1 MHYLID
7 VVIPLPL
14 NTLFTYKVNK
24 IEFDFLK
31 NGFRVIVPFG
41 KSKFLTAI
49 VFNKHNSL
57 PEFYDAK
64 HIEFIIDDEPV
75 INEFQIQFYK
85 WMSKYYMCPIGQVI
99 KVAVPGLLLL
109 KSESEI
115 VLDGELNEDIKLS
128 ESADL
133 IYRNLILN
141 NKLTYRE
148 MIFLL
153 NKKNISKT
161 INELLSYSIIK
172 LKEEVYDYF
181 KPKKVIKIHFY
192 KKMNDADLEQLL
204 SDLNGKKSQQKVVTR
219 LFFLIKNFNPTISE
233 LMNDSGVSRATI
245 NALLDSGVLIKK
257 TEIINRVQFEPDQKT
272 NSKDLSYEQ
281 NVAYESILSTFKEK
295 KVSLLHGV
303 TSSGK
308 TEIYVKLIENQI
320 KKNKQ
325 VLYLVPEIALT
336 TQLISRLKKYFGDSL
351 AVYHSKY
358 SLDQRTEV
366 WKKVLNSDVT
376 ARVIIG
382 ARSSIFLPFNELSL
396 IIVDEEHENAFKQ
409 FKPAPRYHARDA
421 AIYLAM
427 LHSAKTLLGSA
438 TPSVETYFNSITNK
452 YGLVNLDKRFGGI
465 APPKIIIKDLKKA
478 IIDKKITGN
487 FSDILLKKIKN
498 TLENNKQ
505 VIIFQNRRG
514 YAPYLEC
521 SNCAYVYQCINCDVS
536 LTYHQISNELK
547 CHHCGYRVENKTT
560 CPTCSSDTSIKKGLG
575 TQQVVEEL
583 EQYFPSF
590 KIERMDHDSTR
601 TKNAFS
607 NIISDFENN
616 KFQILVGTQML
627 TKGLD
632 FKNVA
637 LVGVVNA
644 DSLIY
649 FPDFRS
655 QEKCFQL
662 IQQVAGRSGRSK
674 DQGEVIVQT
683 FNPNHQLMKKI
694 VENDF
699 LGMFNEQLN
708 ERFMFDY
715 PPYSRLIK
723 LIMKHKNLDI
733 LQKSSVWLANTL
745 INHFKN
751 QLLGPEPP
759 IVSRVNNKFIKNILI
774 KIPID
779 TNLDNSKDYIFKVL
793 KSFSSI
799 SKFRNVQIS
808 IDVDP
813 YN

>member
-7 VVIPLPL
+7 VVIPLPID
-14 NTLFTYKVNK
+14 TLFTYKVNK
-24 IEFDFLK
+24 IEFEFLK

-49 VFNKHNSL
+49 VINKHNIL

-64 HIEFIIDDEPV
+64 QIEFIIDNEPI
-75 INEFQIQFYK
+75 INEHQIQFYK

-99 KVAVPGLLLL
+99 KIAVPGLLLL

-115 VLDGELNEDIKLS
+115 ILISELNENIQLS
-128 ESADL
+128 KSADL

-141 NKLTYRE
+141 KKLTYRE
-148 MIFLL
+148 LILLL
-153 NKKNISKT
+153 NKKNISQT
-161 INELLSYSIIK
+161 INELLNYSIVK

-181 KPKKVIKIHFY
+181 KPKKVVKIFFH
-192 KKMNDADLEQLL
+192 KKIND
-204 SDLNGKKSQQKVVTR
+204 SDLNLLLKSLKGKKSQQIVVEC
-219 LFFLIKNFNPTISE
+219 LYLLIKKSNPTITE
-233 LMNDSGVSRATI
+233 LIIDSGVSRATI
-245 NALLDSGVLIKK
+245 NALLNSGILIKK
-257 TEIINRVQFEPDQKT
+257 SEIVDRVQFEIAQKSK
-272 NSKDLSYEQ
+272 SKDLSFDQ
-281 NVAYESILSTFKEK
+281 KVAYDGILSTFKHK

-336 TQLISRLKKYFGDSL
+336 TQLISRLKKYFGDYL

-358 SLDQRTEV
+358 SLNQRTEV
-366 WKKVLNSDVT
+366 WKKVLNNDKN

-382 ARSSIFLPFNELSL
+382 ARSSIFLPFNALSL

-409 FKPAPRYHARDA
+409 FKPAPRYNARDS

-427 LHSAKTLLGSA
+427 LHNAKTLLGSA
-438 TPSVETYFNSITNK
+438 TPSVETYFNAITNK
-452 YGLVNLDKRFGGI
+452 YGLINLDKRFGGI
-465 APPKIIIKDLKKA
+465 EPPNIIIKDLKKA
-478 IIDKKITGN
+478 IIEKKISGN
-487 FSDILLKKIKN
+487 FSELLINKIR
-498 TLENNKQ
+498 TTIENNKQ

-514 YAPYLEC
+514 YSPYLEC
-521 SNCAYVYQCINCDVS
+521 SKCAYVYECINCDVS

-547 CHHCGYRVENKTT
+547 CHHCGYKVENKTI
-560 CPTCSSDTSIKKGLG
+560 CPTCSSNTSIKKGLG

-583 EQYFPSF
+583 KQYFPDS

-601 TKNAFS
+601 NKNAFS
-607 NIISDFENN
+607 NIINDFENN

-662 IQQVAGRSGRSK
+662 IQQVAGRSGRSDK
-674 DQGEVIVQT
+674 QGEVIVQT

-694 VENDF
+694 VKNDF
-699 LGMFNEQLN
+699 LGMFNEQLS
-708 ERFMFDY
+708 ERFTFKY

-723 LIMKHKNLDI
+723 LTLKHKNLMTA
-733 LQKSSVWLANTL
+733 QKSSIWLANTL
-745 INHFKN
+745 KNQFKN
-751 QLLGPEPP
+751 QLLGPESPV
-759 IVSRVNNKFIKNILI
+759 VSRVNNKFIKNILI
-774 KIPID
+774 KIPIN
-779 TNLDNSKDYIFKVL
+779 TSLENSKSYISKVL
-793 KSFSSI
+793 KSFNSI
-799 SKFRNVQIS
+799 SNFRNVNIS

>member
-14 NTLFTYKVNK
+14 DTLFTYKVNK

-31 NGFRVIVPFG
+31 NGFRVIVTFG

-49 VFNKHNSL
+49 VINKHNTL

-64 HIEFIIDDEPV
+64 QIEFIIDNEPI
-75 INEFQIQFYK
+75 INEYQIQFYK

-115 VLDGELNEDIKLS
+115 ILISELNENVQLS
-128 ESADL
+128 KSADL

-141 NKLTYRE
+141 KKLTYRE
-148 MIFLL
+148 LISLL
-153 NKKNISKT
+153 NKKNISQT
-161 INELLSYSIIK
+161 INELLNHSIVK
-172 LKEEVYDYF
+172 LKEEVYDYY
-181 KPKKVIKIHFY
+181 KPKKVVKIFFY
-192 KKMNDADLEQLL
+192 KKINDSDLDLL
-204 SDLNGKKSQQKVVTR
+204 LKSLNGKKSRQIVVEC
-219 LFFLIKNFNPTISE
+219 LFLLLKKSNPTVTE
-233 LMNDSGVSRATI
+233 LIVNSGVSRATI
-245 NALLDSGVLIKK
+245 NALVVSGVLIKK
-257 TEIINRVQFEPDQKT
+257 SEVVDRIQFEIDQK
-272 NSKDLSYEQ
+272 SKSKNLSFDQ
-281 NVAYESILSTFKEK
+281 KVAFEGILSTFKEK
-295 KVSLLHGV
+295 EVSLLHGV

-320 KKNKQ
+320 KENKQ

-336 TQLISRLKKYFGDSL
+336 TQLISRLKKYFGDCL

-358 SLDQRTEV
+358 SLNQRTEV
-366 WKKVLNSDVT
+366 WRKVLNNDKN

-382 ARSSIFLPFNELSL
+382 ARSSIFLPFNRLSL
-396 IIVDEEHENAFKQ
+396 IIIDEEHENAFKQ
-409 FKPAPRYHARDA
+409 FKPAPRYHARDS

-427 LHSAKTLLGSA
+427 LHQAKTLLGSA
-438 TPSVETYFNSITNK
+438 TPSVETYFNAITNK
-452 YGLVNLDKRFGGI
+452 YGLINLNNRFGGI
-465 APPKIIIKDLKKA
+465 EPPNIIIKDLKKA
-478 IIDKKITGN
+478 IIEKKISGN
-487 FSDILLKKIKN
+487 FSELLLNKIR
-498 TLENNKQ
+498 TTIDNNKQ

-514 YAPYLEC
+514 HSPYLEC
-521 SNCAYVYQCINCDVS
+521 SNCAYVYECINCDVS

-547 CHHCGYRVENKTT
+547 CHHCGYKVENKTI

-583 EQYFPSF
+583 KQYFPDC

-601 TKNAFS
+601 NKNAFS

-662 IQQVAGRSGRSK
+662 IQQVAGRSGRSDK
-674 DQGEVIVQT
+674 QGEVIVQT

-694 VENDF
+694 VKNDF

-708 ERFMFDY
+708 ERFTFEY

-723 LIMKHKNLDI
+723 LTLRHKNLI
-733 LQKSSVWLANTL
+733 IVQKSSIWLAKTL
-745 INHFKN
+745 KNQFKN
-751 QLLGPEPP
+751 QLLGPESP

-774 KIPID
+774 KIPIN
-779 TNLDNSKDYIFKVL
+779 TSLENSKIYITKVL
-793 KSFSSI
+793 KSFNSI
-799 SKFRNVQIS
+799 SNFRNVNIS

>member
-1 MHYLID
+1 
-7 VVIPLPL
+7 L
-14 NTLFTYKVNK
+14 NY
-24 IEFDFLK
+24 
-31 NGFRVIVPFG
+31 
-41 KSKFLTAI
+41 
-49 VFNKHNSL
+49 SL
-57 PEFYDAK
+57 
-64 HIEFIIDDEPV
+64 
-75 INEFQIQFYK
+75 
-85 WMSKYYMCPIGQVI
+85 
-99 KVAVPGLLLL
+99 
-109 KSESEI
+109 
-115 VLDGELNEDIKLS
+115 
-128 ESADL
+128 
-133 IYRNLILN
+133 
-141 NKLTYRE
+141 
-148 MIFLL
+148 
-153 NKKNISKT
+153 
-161 INELLSYSIIK
+161 IK

-181 KPKKVIKIHFY
+181 KPKKIIKIHFY
-192 KKMNDADLEQLL
+192 KKIND
-204 SDLNGKKSQQKVVTR
+204 SDLDFLIKDLKGKKSQQKVVEH
-219 LFFLIKNFNPTISE
+219 LYVLLKKFNPTISE
-233 LMNDSGVSRATI
+233 LIDDSSVSRATI
-245 NALLDSGVLIKK
+245 NALIDSGILIKK
-257 TEIINRVQFEPDQKT
+257 PEIIDRIQFEFDKKI
-272 NSKDLSYEQ
+272 NSKDLSYDQ
-281 NVAYESILSTFKEK
+281 NIAFESIQSAFKEK

-336 TQLISRLKKYFGDSL
+336 TQLIGRLKKYFGDSL

-366 WKKVLNSDVT
+366 WKKVLKNDKN
-376 ARVIIG
+376 ARVVIG
-382 ARSSIFLPFNELSL
+382 ARSSVFLPFNKLGL

-427 LHSAKTLLGSA
+427 LHNANTLLGSA
-438 TPSVETYFNSITNK
+438 TPSVETYFNAITNK
-452 YGLVNLDKRFGGI
+452 YGLINLDKRYGGVE
-465 APPKIIIKDLKKA
+465 PPKIIIKDLKRA
-478 IIDKKITGN
+478 VVEKKITGN
-487 FSDILLKKIKN
+487 FSDLLLHKIK
-498 TLENNKQ
+498 TTIENNKQ

-536 LTYHQISNELK
+536 LTYHQVSNELK
-547 CHHCGYRVENKTT
+547 CHHCGYNVENKTI
-560 CPTCSSDTSIKKGLG
+560 CPTCSSITSIKKGLG
-575 TQQVVEEL
+575 TQQIVEEL
-583 EQYFPSF
+583 GEYFPF
-590 KIERMDHDSTR
+590 YKIERMDHDSTR
-601 TKNAFS
+601 NKNAFS
-607 NIISDFENN
+607 NIINDFENN

-674 DQGEVIVQT
+674 EQGEVIVQT

-694 VENDF
+694 IKNDF

-708 ERFMFDY
+708 QRFTFEY

-723 LIMKHKNLDI
+723 LTLKHKNLNI
-733 LQKSSVWLANTL
+733 LQKSSIWLADTL
-745 INHFKN
+745 KNKFIN
-751 QLLGPEPP
+751 QLLGPESP
-759 IVSRVNNKFIKNILI
+759 IVSRVNNQFIKNILI
-774 KIPID
+774 KVPVN
-779 TNLDNSKDYIFKVL
+779 TNLNNSKRYISKVL

-799 SKFRNVQIS
+799 SNFRNIDIL